1 MSSTEWGRSAP
12 LVRQQR
18 LRTKCRGRSPVRPLR
33 SLRSLAAAC
42 VVVLDPRAELEQVL
56 STIGALGGIL
66 DVMLEL
72 MQLADGRRARLRI
85 PIDLERGVVR
95 GMRAFR
101 RGSCASRAGSVSGG
115 CWVGGGWVSVCNRYN
130 VVGGEQRRELD
141 DRHDLDV
148 PGLEVW
154 YVAGR
159 ESVRAVVGVV
169 CGLCV
174 CVVLERRACGGGVCA
189 TPN

>member
-1 MSSTEWGRSAP
+1 M
-12 LVRQQR
+12 
-18 LRTKCRGRSPVRPLR
+18 RPLR
-33 SLRSLAAAC
+33 SLRSRAAAC
-42 VVVLDPRAELEQVL
+42 VVILGPRAELEPA
-56 STIGALGGIL
+56 SSAIGALGGIL

-72 MQLADGRRARLRI
+72 MQLADVEDAAECGG
-85 PIDLERGVVR
+85 IDLERGAVL

-141 DRHDLDV
+141 DRLDLEL
-148 PGLEVW
+148 GALEVSAG
-154 YVAGR
+154 AGR
-159 ESVRAVVGVV
+159 EHLRAVVGVV
-169 CGLCV
+169 LEV
-174 CVVLERRACGGGVCA
+174 RVHVVLERRACGGGVCA

>member
-1 MSSTEWGRSAP
+1 MCLSA
-12 LVRQQR
+12 QQECKA
-18 LRTKCRGRSPVRPLR
+18 RTGV
-33 SLRSLAAAC
+33 
-42 VVVLDPRAELEQVL
+42 
-56 STIGALGGIL
+56 GLG
-66 DVMLEL
+66 
-72 MQLADGRRARLRI
+72 
-85 PIDLERGVVR
+85 
-95 GMRAFR
+95 
-101 RGSCASRAGSVSGG
+101 VSGG
-115 CWVGGGWVSVCNRYN
+115 VRVGRRTCDVHGD
-130 VVGGEQRRELD
+130 EQRRELD

-189 TPN
+189 TPKISIPIILAHVFSKSLRF